1 MGRELKEEMQ
11 MKINW
16 EMLEGL
22 ANFAAAAL
30 APLATLAWIVGRI

>member
-1 MGRELKEEMQ
+1 

-16 EMLEGL
+16 EILEGV
-22 ANFAAAAL
+22 ANVAFAAL